1 MVKLWLFVF
10 CLILCPAD
18 SYAKAVRLGNS
29 GANNRNVNQKSVS
42 PKLAVPEISCFE
54 SQNCSDDQECVA
66 LRCVSVCTKDTCLA
80 GKYCVA
86 AGAESPHTY
95 KCVECARDFHCPDG
109 FVCGPGYTCQ
119 ERDVCKEAVCSPAA
133 PFCVPEP
140 YETLPYTC
148 VQCLDDSHCPPI
160 AGLTRRCEKGY
171 CLFNVEGNGLTKPLP
186 AKEMPPKA
194 EPAVPPVPLEQTE
207 DGFEDEEEEDMYYE
221 DEEYAEEG
229 YEDDGYTY

>member
-10 CLILCPAD
+10 CLIFCPAD

-29 GANNRNVNQKSVS
+29 GANARNTNQKSVVS
-42 PKLAVPEISCFE
+42 TPAAAEISCFE
-54 SQNCSDDQECVA
+54 NQNCSVEQECVA

-86 AGAESPHTY
+86 AGEENPHTY
-95 KCVECARDFHCPDG
+95 KCVECVRDFHCPDG
-109 FVCGPGYTCQ
+109 FVCGPGYTCRK
-119 ERDVCKEAVCSPAA
+119 RDVCKGAVCSPAA

-140 YETLPYTC
+140 YESLPYTC

-171 CLFNVEGNGLTKPLP
+171 CLFNVEGNGLTMPQPSAQKPQ
-186 AKEMPPKA
+186 A
-194 EPAVPPVPLEQTE
+194 ETAPPPVPQDQVEE
-207 DGFEDEEEEDMYYE
+207 GFEDEDEEDEYYE
-221 DEEYAEEG
+221 DEEYTDDV
-229 YEDDGYTY
+229 YEDDGAVY